1 MPVDSLLLTQTLS
14 LPLRCA
20 FCSSISIA
28 FIAHLYSSP
37 PLSLSL
43 SLSLCLLR
51 SSGEMVRACKSL
63 SFFSICS
70 RESWYLLV
78 LQPTQYALLCLW
90 LRVGECAR
98 REEEIQAGRE
108 SRRNCAG
115 FNRVLF
121 SNRML
126 QRRRCTVTY
135 DTHTRTNAHMHTHT
149 HTYTYI
155 HMDTCAH
162 THSHTQKSLC
172 SPFSPLPFPRWAHLS
187 MRINTHCVCCQ
198 GKLLNSTHTPLHT
211 HTHTYTHTHS
221 HTHTLRLAADVSV
234 LTSLF
239 PRSQLFPHSSAF
251 DAPRLA
257 RRAKVFAM
265 TRVSLARLAGGPFA
279 AVYSLALAPP
289 PRSTRSLHIHFRHT
303 RAPPTHSM
311 LRPFV
316 TRAP

>member
-135 DTHTRTNAHMHTHT
+135 DTHTHKRTHA
-149 HTYTYI
+149 
-155 HMDTCAH
+155 
-162 THSHTQKSLC
+162 
-172 SPFSPLPFPRWAHLS
+172 
-187 MRINTHCVCCQ
+187 
-198 GKLLNSTHTPLHT
+198 
-211 HTHTYTHTHS
+211 HTYTHIHIHTHGHVRT
-221 HTHTLRLAADVSV
+221 HTLTYTKVPLFSFLSSPFSSLGPPVHAYKHTLRLLSRQ
-234 LTSLF
+234 T
-239 PRSQLFPHSSAF
+239 P
-251 DAPRLA
+251 
-257 RRAKVFAM
+257 
-265 TRVSLARLAGGPFA
+265 
-279 AVYSLALAPP
+279 
-289 PRSTRSLHIHFRHT
+289 
-303 RAPPTHSM
+303 
-311 LRPFV
+311 
-316 TRAP
+316 